1 MNINSLLS
9 SSASGLS
16 GNLGGLGKAPEGSE
30 ASFSDVLGDIYKMA
44 ESTESE
50 DKASTLSLL
59 SGNVDDLSTVMID
72 SEKAE
77 IALNLTIEVRNKLLD
92 AYTEVMN
99 MQV

>member
-9 SSASGLS
+9 SSVSGLS
-16 GNLGGLGKAPEGSE
+16 GNLGELGKALESGD
-30 ASFSDVLGDIYKMA
+30 ASFSDILGDIYKMA
-44 ESTESE
+44 ENTESE

-59 SGNVDDLSTVMID
+59 TGNVDDLSGVMID

-92 AYTEVMN
+92 AYNEVMN